1 MVLHLFSGAR
11 LCLSTQKY
19 FLSWENSGYSQSK
32 KKNCCILYYSFH
44 RRLRSFILQWY
55 YLFSVFL
62 FSFIFSSQLL
72 PYFSPWYLKNSFF
85 LTYLPPSWPH
95 NSTTFLFHVER
106 ERSFKTP
113 ISQEHTPTPLDKQS
127 RTQFL
132 YLSCLPLHHPL
143 HPYLLSYHQNYENFP
158 PAMIIFIHYS
168 QFKAKMQSPLV

>member
-32 KKNCCILYYSFH
+32 KKIVAFCIIPFIIGCVHLFH
-44 RRLRSFILQWY
+44 NDITC
-55 YLFSVFL
+55 
-62 FSFIFSSQLL
+62 FSFLVLIHLL
-72 PYFSPWYLKNSFF
+72 KSVTALFSPWYLKNSFFF

-168 QFKAKMQSPLV
+168 QFKAKMQSLLV